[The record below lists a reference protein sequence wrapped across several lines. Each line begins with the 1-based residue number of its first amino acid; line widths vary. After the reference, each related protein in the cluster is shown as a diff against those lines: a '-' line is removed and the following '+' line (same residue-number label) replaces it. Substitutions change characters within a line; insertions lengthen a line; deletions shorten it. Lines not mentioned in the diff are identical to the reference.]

1 MSQTIQNNPSAIKP
15 RPIGTIH
22 SIPIFEIIPMQNNPF
37 QIRDDSSMNELIES
51 ISRFG
56 ILTPIEVRL
65 LQPEKYEIEHHE
77 TVCCLTAIAQLP
89 NRSAAVYVNT
99 HSVNLPIH

>member
-1 MSQTIQNNPSAIKP
+1 MHHITQNNSSATNPK
-15 RPIGTIH
+15 PIGTIH
-22 SIPIFEIIPMQNNPF
+22 SIPVSEIIPMQNTPF